1 MGVVG
6 HSAFANLGSRPRRDL
21 ATGAWFVVSLG
32 FAVAALLLCFGTE
45 PLDHGY
51 TRYATI
57 AFEMVRSGDW
67 IAPHLDGRLY
77 VDKPPLAMWLIAAAM
92 TLANS
97 TASFTQQA
105 PNIVALLLSVLFL
118 QRLGARIFGRADAGW
133 LAAGLYV
140 SALLPFTLLRDKRID
155 PLFTA
160 FLLGAFDFLHA
171 ALGSQQ
177 RPRARRCNWLGAAL
191 LLAAATLTKGPLAL
205 IFFVTTAIATAAWTR
220 RLRELASRDVLVA
233 ATLYCGLV
241 ALWPLA
247 MIDAG
252 GFAAWSERLAERDLV
267 SRFAGPLHYIVKL
280 PLRLAP
286 WALLLPAL
294 ALALRRL
301 LRGEAGAALRFPVT
315 WFGVVF
321 VLLHV
326 TSAKHSRYLLPAFPA
341 ALLLCIALFITPA
354 TGAAAALSLRARRL
368 RDGALIS
375 VLALGALAGV
385 AAPLVPL
392 WVPDARN
399 LWLALALGGALA
411 AIGGVG
417 GLRRMREGAD
427 PIAVLARAI
436 VLILVVEAGFDLL
449 HSAKF
454 LANDDVPAAR
464 IALAD
469 VAGGTP
475 TLLWQLHGDTHNA
488 LLLTT
493 RQPLALGTTSE
504 DARRFAQANG
514 TGIVIAQPEALV
526 ALRAEPDLAL
536 GEATLLRLVGR
547 PLAVATLRATALEPR
562 AAAPEAPPQQR

>member
-1 MGVVG
+1 
-6 HSAFANLGSRPRRDL
+6 
-21 ATGAWFVVSLG
+21 
-32 FAVAALLLCFGTE
+32 
-45 PLDHGY
+45 
-51 TRYATI
+51 
-57 AFEMVRSGDW
+57 
-67 IAPHLDGRLY
+67 
-77 VDKPPLAMWLIAAAM
+77 
-92 TLANS
+92 
-97 TASFTQQA
+97 
-105 PNIVALLLSVLFL
+105 
-118 QRLGARIFGRADAGW
+118 
-133 LAAGLYV
+133 
-140 SALLPFTLLRDKRID
+140 
-155 PLFTA
+155 
-160 FLLGAFDFLHA
+160 
-171 ALGSQQ
+171 
-177 RPRARRCNWLGAAL
+177 
-191 LLAAATLTKGPLAL
+191 
-205 IFFVTTAIATAAWTR
+205 
-220 RLRELASRDVLVA
+220 
-233 ATLYCGLV
+233 
-241 ALWPLA
+241 
-247 MIDAG
+247 
-252 GFAAWSERLAERDLV
+252 
-267 SRFAGPLHYIVKL
+267 
-280 PLRLAP
+280 
-286 WALLLPAL
+286 
-294 ALALRRL
+294 
-301 LRGEAGAALRFPVT
+301 
-315 WFGVVF
+315 

-368 RDGALIS
+368 RDGALTS

-399 LWLALALGGALA
+399 LWPALALGGALA

-436 VLILVVEAGFDLL
+436 VSILVVEAGFDLL

-454 LANDDVPAAR
+454 LANDDLPAAR

-469 VAGGTP
+469 VAAGTP

>member
-1 MGVVG
+1 MGAVG
-6 HSAFANLGSRPRRDL
+6 HAASDKIGSQRRRDSV
-21 ATGAWFVVSLG
+21 TGAWFVASLC
-32 FAVAALLLCFGTE
+32 FAVAALLLCWGAE

-77 VDKPPLAMWLIAAAM
+77 VDKPPLAMWLIGAAM
-92 TLANS
+92 ALTNS

-105 PNIVALLLSVLFL
+105 PNAVALLLSVLFL
-118 QRLGARIFGRADAGW
+118 RRLGARLFGRADAGW

-140 SALLPFTLLRDKRID
+140 SAQLPFALLRDKRID

-171 ALGSQQ
+171 ALGSRQ
-177 RPRARRCNWLGAAL
+177 RSRARLCHWLGAAL

-205 IFFVTTAIATAAWTR
+205 VFFATVTLAHAAWTR
-220 RLRELASRDVLVA
+220 RLRELALPDVLAA
-233 ATLYCGLV
+233 ATLYCALV

-247 MIDAG
+247 MLHAG

-267 SRFAGPLHYIVKL
+267 SRFAGPLHYLVKL

-294 ALALRRL
+294 ALALRPM
-301 LRGEAGAALRFPVT
+301 LRGEAGTALRFPVT
-315 WFGVVF
+315 WFSVVF

-341 ALLLCIALFITPA
+341 VLLLCTALFITPA
-354 TGAAAALSLRARRL
+354 TGASAALLPLARKL
-368 RDGALIS
+368 RDGALTLL
-375 VLALGALAGV
+375 LAVGALAGV

-392 WVPDARN
+392 WVPTARS
-399 LWLALALGGALA
+399 LWPALALGGALA
-411 AIGGVG
+411 ATGGVG
-417 GLRRMREGAD
+417 GLRRMRAGAD
-427 PIAVLARAI
+427 PIAMLARAI
-436 VLILVVEAGFDLL
+436 VVVLVIEAGVDLL
-449 HSAKF
+449 RSAKF
-454 LANDDVPAAR
+454 LVSDDLPAAR

-469 VAGGTP
+469 VAAGTP
-475 TLLWQLHGDTHNA
+475 TLLWQLHGDTRNA
-488 LLLTT
+488 LLLAT
-493 RQPLALGTTSE
+493 RRPLALGKTSE

-514 TGIVIAQPEALV
+514 AGIVVAQPEALV

-536 GEATLLRLVGR
+536 GEAMLLRLAGKQ
-547 PLAVATLRATALEPR
+547 LAVATLRATAIEPR
-562 AAAPEAPPQQR
+562 AVAPGPVPQRR

>member
-1 MGVVG
+1 
-6 HSAFANLGSRPRRDL
+6 
-21 ATGAWFVVSLG
+21 
-32 FAVAALLLCFGTE
+32 
-45 PLDHGY
+45 
-51 TRYATI
+51 
-57 AFEMVRSGDW
+57 
-67 IAPHLDGRLY
+67 
-77 VDKPPLAMWLIAAAM
+77 M

-171 ALGSQQ
+171 ALGSPQ
-177 RPRARRCNWLGAAL
+177 RSRARLGNWLGAAL

-220 RLRELASRDVLVA
+220 RLRELASRDVLA
-233 ATLYCGLV
+233 ATTLYCGLV

-247 MIDAG
+247 MIHDG

-286 WALLLPAL
+286 WALLLPAF

-341 ALLLCIALFITPA
+341 ALLLCVALWITPE
-354 TGAAAALSLRARRL
+354 TGAAAALSPRARKL
-368 RDGALIS
+368 RDGALIL

-399 LWLALALGGALA
+399 LWPALALGGALA
-411 AIGGVG
+411 ATGAIAA
-417 GLRRMREGAD
+417 LRRMRAGAD
-427 PIAVLARAI
+427 PIAVLVRAI
-436 VLILVVEAGFDLL
+436 VVILVIEAGVDLQR
-449 HSAKF
+449 SARY
-454 LANDDVPAAR
+454 LATDDLPAAS

-469 VAGGTP
+469 VASGTP
-475 TLLWQLHGDTHNA
+475 TLLLQLHGDTRNA
-488 LLLTT
+488 MLLTT
-493 RQPLALGTTSE
+493 RRPFVLGKSNE
-504 DARRFAQANG
+504 DARRFARANAA
-514 TGIVIAQPEALV
+514 GIVVAQPEALA
-526 ALRAEPDLAL
+526 ALRAEPDLAV
-536 GEATLLRLVGR
+536 GEATPLRLAGR
-547 PLAVATLRATALEPR
+547 QLALATIRATAIEPR
-562 AAAPEAPPQQR
+562 AAAPEPTSQRR